1 MNLPSISVLV
11 VAHNEDAL
19 IRKCLDSIFSQTVS
33 PNEIVVV
40 AHNCTDKTEEIVSG
54 YEQVKLLSYQGPSGA
69 IHARIKG
76 FESVTGDIVLCIDG
90 DAYADKKWIQKLS
103 TPLLNQ
109 KNSGVGG
116 EVIIT
121 NILTRRFFSTYI
133 NFHLA
138 WLLGRVYKPSR
149 NLAFWGTSFGLRRE
163 DYFQIGGL
171 EPLLGLKEKLNLT
184 DCPDDFYLAV
194 KLSQIGNIVTV
205 FGAPVRT
212 ISKEGNSWNAAR
224 HAQSQQKD
232 GRKLWRHL
240 AQKARIA

>member
-1 MNLPSISVLV
+1 MNLPSISVLI
-11 VAHNEDAL
+11 VAHNEEL
-19 IRKCLDSIFSQTVS
+19 LVGKCLDSILNQTVS
-33 PNEIVVV
+33 PYEIVVV
-40 AHNCTDKTEEIVSG
+40 AHNCTDKTEEIVSN
-54 YEQVKLLSYQGPSGA
+54 YKQVRLISYQGPTGT

-90 DAYADKKWIQKLS
+90 DAYADKKWIQKMS
-103 TPLLNQ
+103 TPLLNP

-121 NILTRRFFSTYI
+121 NILSRRFFSTYI

-138 WLLGRVYKPSR
+138 WLLGLIYKPAR
-149 NLAFWGTSFGLRRE
+149 NLAFWGTSFALRNE
-163 DYFQIGGL
+163 DYFKMGGL
-171 EPLLGLKEKLNLT
+171 EPLLELKAKLNLT

-194 KLSQIGNIVTV
+194 KLSQIGNIVTA

-212 ISKEGNSWNAAR
+212 ISKEGNSLKAIV

-232 GRKLWRHL
+232 GRKLWKYL
-240 AQKARIA
+240 KN